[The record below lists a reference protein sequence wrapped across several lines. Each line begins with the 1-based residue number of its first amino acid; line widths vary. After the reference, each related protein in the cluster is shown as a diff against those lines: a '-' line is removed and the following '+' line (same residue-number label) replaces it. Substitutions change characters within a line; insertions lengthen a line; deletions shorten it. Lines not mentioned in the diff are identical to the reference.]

1 MKIKR
6 IILLIACTF
15 LMTGCF
21 KSSSMDDIH
30 IVTTTYPIEYL
41 MERIYGY
48 NSTIDSIY
56 PRGINVREHKLT
68 DKKNREYASSD
79 LFVYNGL
86 TEEKETALHLLNNN
100 KKLRII
106 DVSKGISLN
115 NDECDLW
122 LSPSNY
128 LMLAQN
134 IKNGLLDYVNTTI
147 IKQQIEEN
155 YDDLRLTIS
164 TFDADLKLVAENASN
179 KTLIIGNDVF
189 AFLEKY
195 GFRIINVEENDTY
208 LPTYFQEAKNNI
220 TNKTNTYV
228 FTLDIDAET
237 ENVKRLQDAG
247 AKVVKINSMLN
258 RTEAE
263 DKESIDYPKLM
274 RQFIEAIQSEVNN

>member
-1 MKIKR
+1 MKIKK

-15 LMTGCF
+15 LMTGCL

-100 KKLRII
+100 KKLKII

-115 NDECDLW
+115 NDECELW

-155 YDDLRLTIS
+155 YDDLRLIIS
-164 TFDADLKLVAENASN
+164 TFDAELKLVAENASN

>member
-1 MKIKR
+1 
-6 IILLIACTF
+6 
-15 LMTGCF
+15 
-21 KSSSMDDIH
+21 
-30 IVTTTYPIEYL
+30 
-41 MERIYGY
+41 
-48 NSTIDSIY
+48 
-56 PRGINVREHKLT
+56 
-68 DKKNREYASSD
+68 
-79 LFVYNGL
+79 
-86 TEEKETALHLLNNN
+86 
-100 KKLRII
+100 
-106 DVSKGISLN
+106 
-115 NDECDLW
+115 
-122 LSPSNY
+122 
-128 LMLAQN
+128 
-134 IKNGLLDYVNTTI
+134 
-147 IKQQIEEN
+147 
-155 YDDLRLTIS
+155 LRLTIS